1 MNPPMGWMKASY
13 DFSTVVE
20 QPTMKSCLNRYQY
33 IVLLSTM
40 SIAVCTRPARASET
54 VDGVPE
60 VTTSAVTVRFRAPV
74 PGRTPVVTGLVSRV
88 GREYAAPRAAQE
100 LFRVQLRS
108 VAVLT
113 NVVNASAREAKVV
126 ESVAK
131 DGGIDF
137 VYGGFSSPLE
147 RVVCSVRPDAVDGK
161 LRWRISV
168 EPKAGFAVCE
178 VDYPIVNLACQ
189 LGAEG
194 GDDRLLGGTRRNW
207 GMIVNPAQTMNPK
220 KWDSLFGE
228 QPGSLYAQ
236 FGCFYDPAGGV
247 YAASEDAKCQDKAMV
262 WRRVTDGLQVFW
274 QHRTWSEVAFAP
286 DYDVVMTCFTG
297 VHGEAADWQDAADIY
312 RTWARRQYWC
322 RQTLVEKTNLPDW
335 MRDAPAML
343 RWSRPWYAQ
352 PEDMRAWLER
362 YWKAKFPAAPLLGAA
377 WGWEK
382 QGTWITPDYFPLY
395 PDDATFARCV
405 EIQRAAD
412 THFFPWPSGYNW
424 TLSHFKTDG
433 SFLYESSNAFKRVEH
448 LMAKSATGATL
459 LRKPDWYNGG
469 EMATMCPGD
478 ARVREY
484 WVHEIVAPLLDRG
497 MELIQFDQVNGGLTR
512 PCWSR
517 EHGHAPGQGAWRT
530 EAIRAQLDLVE
541 AEARKRG
548 VPLVMGFEDPN
559 EFYLDR
565 VGVADYRD
573 CELQSSNRLPASV
586 WSYLYHEYAAPFQS
600 NPKRGN
606 RWMQAHCAVDGQIP
620 FLTPAFEDVLPNAGG
635 FSNGGF
641 EKVETKTGKVQG
653 WNYWH
658 GDVKGGTFTVENRD
672 VAEGC
677 CSLRAMSKDSGDA
690 LWLAQDTPVWQRL
703 VAGRRYRLSAKVK
716 VVKTPQSASL
726 SVGVYTPSWKGI
738 GASSIARDRFPK
750 PEEGWRQVQGT
761 VLTMP
766 RGVANAHVCL
776 RMQAGEVLVDDLR
789 LEVVNEKGESEP
801 LPLEDDA
808 YAKFMQTWVALYHG
822 EARDFLAHGRQI
834 RTPKIV
840 CATHRVSFPLKPQG
854 GFSVE
859 RPVVEA
865 QAYESLDGRRRAL
878 VLANATD
885 QEQTVSWTFEGREQV
900 RTVAADAVICVPLSG
915 H

>member
-1 MNPPMGWMKASY
+1 MMKELFTTFCVCLIYAASAL
-13 DFSTVVE
+13 E
-20 QPTMKSCLNRYQY
+20 
-33 IVLLSTM
+33 
-40 SIAVCTRPARASET
+40 VCTP
-54 VDGVPE
+54 
-60 VTTSAVTVRFRAPV
+60 AVTVRLRDPS
-74 PGRTPVVTGLVSRV
+74 PGRVPVVTGLVSRA
-88 GREYAAPRAAQE
+88 GREYAALCPAPD
-100 LFRVQLRS
+100 LFRVQMRCVS
-108 VAVLT
+108 ALT
-113 NVVNASAREAKVV
+113 NVVHGSAREAKIV
-126 ESVAK
+126 ETMVK
-131 DGGIDF
+131 DGGFDF
-137 VYGGFSSPLE
+137 VYSGFSSPLE
-147 RVVCSVRPDAVDGK
+147 RVVCSVRPDAADGK
-161 LRWRISV
+161 LRWRISAL
-168 EPKAGFAVCE
+168 PKAGFAVCE
-178 VDYPIVNLACQ
+178 VDYPIINLACQ

-194 GDDRLLGGTRRNW
+194 EDDRLLGGTRRNW
-207 GMIVNPAQTMNPK
+207 GMIVNPGRTMNPK

-236 FGCFYDPAGGV
+236 FGCFYDSAGGV
-247 YAASEDAKCQDKAMV
+247 YAASEDGKCQDKAMV
-262 WRRVTDGLQVFW
+262 WRRVADALQVFW
-274 QHRTWSEVAFAP
+274 QHRTWSESAYSL
-286 DYDVVMTCFTG
+286 DYDVVTTCFTG
-297 VHGEAADWQDAADIY
+297 AGGEPADWHDAADIY
-312 RTWARRQYWC
+312 RAWARRQYWC
-322 RQTLVEKTNLPDW
+322 RQTLVEKKNLPDW

-343 RWSRPWYAQ
+343 RWSRPWYTQ
-352 PEDMRAWLER
+352 PDDMRAWLER
-362 YWKAKFPAAPLLGAA
+362 YWKVKFPTAPLLGAA

-405 EIQRAAD
+405 KIQRAAD

-424 TLSHFKTDG
+424 TLSHFRTDG
-433 SFLYESSNAFKRVEH
+433 TFLYESSNAFRRVEH
-448 LMAKSATGATL
+448 LMAKNADGSTL

-484 WVHEIVAPLLDRG
+484 WVREIVAPLLDRG

-512 PCWSR
+512 PCWCR
-517 EHGHAPGQGAWRT
+517 AHGHVPGQGAWRT

-541 AEARKRG
+541 AEACKRG
-548 VPLVMGFEDPN
+548 IPLVMGFEDPN

-573 CELQSSNRLPASV
+573 CELQASNRLPASV

-641 EKVETKTGKVQG
+641 EKVEPKTGKVQG

-658 GDVKGGTFTVENRD
+658 GDVKGGTFTVEKQD
-672 VAEGC
+672 VAEGRHA
-677 CSLRAMSKDSGDA
+677 LRTMSKDPDDA

-703 VAGRRYRLSAKVK
+703 IVGQHYRLSAKVK
-716 VVKTPQSASL
+716 VIKAPKNATL
-726 SVGVYTPSWKGI
+726 SVSVYTPGWKGL
-738 GASSIARDRFPK
+738 GASSVTRDRFPK
-750 PEEGWRQVQGT
+750 PEEGWQRVQGT

-766 RGVANAHVCL
+766 RGVGNGHVCL
-776 RMQAGEVLVDDLR
+776 RMHSGEVLVDDLR
-789 LEVVNEKGESEP
+789 LEVVNEKGEGVP
-801 LPLEDDA
+801 LPVGDDA
-808 YAKFMQTWVALYHG
+808 YTKFMQAWVTLYHG
-822 EARDFLAHGRQI
+822 EGRDFLAHGRQI

-840 CATHRVSFPLKPQG
+840 CATHRVNFPLKSMG

-878 VLANATD
+878 ILANATEQD
-885 QEQTVSWTFEGREQV
+885 QFVEWLDCGESRHMTMQADS
-900 RTVAADAVICVPLSG
+900 VACVPLAG
-915 H
+915 R

>member
-1 MNPPMGWMKASY
+1 MKELFTTFCVCLISAASAL
-13 DFSTVVE
+13 E
-20 QPTMKSCLNRYQY
+20 
-33 IVLLSTM
+33 
-40 SIAVCTRPARASET
+40 VCTP
-54 VDGVPE
+54 
-60 VTTSAVTVRFRAPV
+60 AVTVRLRDPS
-74 PGRTPVVTGLVSRV
+74 PGRAPVVTGLVSRA
-88 GREYAAPRAAQE
+88 GREYAALCPAPD
-100 LFRVQLRS
+100 LFRVQMRCAS
-108 VAVLT
+108 ALT
-113 NVVNASAREAKVV
+113 NVVHGSAREAKIV
-126 ESVAK
+126 ETMVK
-131 DGGIDF
+131 DGGFDF
-137 VYGGFSSPLE
+137 VYSGFSSPLE
-147 RVVCSVRPDAVDGK
+147 RVVCSVRPDAAEGK

-168 EPKAGFAVCE
+168 EPKAGSAVCE
-178 VDYPIVNLACQ
+178 VDYPIVNLACP
-189 LGAEG
+189 LGSAG
-194 GDDRLLGGTRRNW
+194 ADDRLLGGTRRNW
-207 GMIVNPAQTMNPK
+207 GMIVDPDRTMNPK
-220 KWDSLFGE
+220 KWESLFGE

-247 YAASEDAKCQDKAMV
+247 YAASEDGNCRDKAMV
-262 WRRVTDGLQVFW
+262 WRRVADALQVFW
-274 QHRTWSEVAFAP
+274 QHRTWSESAYSP
-286 DYDVVMTCFTG
+286 DYDVVTTCFSG
-297 VHGEAADWQDAADIY
+297 ADGEPADWHDAADIY
-312 RTWARRQYWC
+312 RAWARRQYWC
-322 RQTLVEKTNLPDW
+322 RRTLVEKRDLPDW

-343 RWSRPWYAQ
+343 RWTRPWYAQ
-352 PEDMRAWLER
+352 PDDMRAWLEH

-395 PDDATFARCV
+395 PDDTTFARCV

-412 THFFPWPSGYNW
+412 AHFFPWPSGYNW
-424 TLSHFKTDG
+424 TLSHFRSDG
-433 SFLYESSNAFKRVEH
+433 TFLYESSNAFRRVEH
-448 LMAKSATGATL
+448 LMAGNADGSTL
-459 LRKPDWYNGG
+459 LRKPDWYYGG

-484 WVHEIVAPLLDRG
+484 WVREIVAPLLDRG

-541 AEARKRG
+541 AEARRRG
-548 VPLVMGFEDPN
+548 IPLVMGFEDPN

-573 CELQSSNRLPASV
+573 CELQASNRLPASV

-641 EKVETKTGKVQG
+641 EKVEPKTGKVQG

-658 GDVKGGTFTVENRD
+658 GDVKGGTFKVEKQD
-672 VAEGC
+672 VAEGRHA
-677 CSLRAMSKDSGDA
+677 LRAMSKDQDDA
-690 LWLAQDTPVWQRL
+690 LWLAQDTTVWQRL
-703 VAGRRYRLSAKVK
+703 VVGRRYRLSAKVK
-716 VVKTPQSASL
+716 VVRAPRSASL
-726 SVGVYTPSWKGI
+726 GVSVYTPGWKGI
-738 GASSIARDRFPK
+738 GSSSVTLDRFPR

-766 RGVANAHVCL
+766 RGVGNGHVCL
-776 RMQAGEVLVDDLR
+776 RMQSGEVLVDDLR
-789 LEVVNEKGESEP
+789 LEVVNEKGEGEP

-808 YAKFMQTWVALYHG
+808 YTKFMQSWVSLYHG

-840 CATHRVSFPLKPQG
+840 CATHRVNFPLKSMG

-878 VLANATD
+878 ILANATD
-885 QEQTVSWTFEGREQV
+885 QDQSVEWQDEGSVRQMTVR
-900 RTVAADAVICVPLSG
+900 ADSVICVTMRG
-915 H
+915 E

>member
-1 MNPPMGWMKASY
+1 MKELFTTFCVCLIYAASAL
-13 DFSTVVE
+13 E
-20 QPTMKSCLNRYQY
+20 
-33 IVLLSTM
+33 
-40 SIAVCTRPARASET
+40 VCTP
-54 VDGVPE
+54 
-60 VTTSAVTVRFRAPV
+60 AVTVRLRDPS
-74 PGRTPVVTGLVSRV
+74 PGRAPVVTGLVSRA
-88 GREYAAPRAAQE
+88 GREYAALCPAPD
-100 LFRVQLRS
+100 LFRVQMRCVS
-108 VAVLT
+108 ALT
-113 NVVNASAREAKVV
+113 NVVHGSAREAKIV
-126 ESVAK
+126 ETMVK
-131 DGGIDF
+131 DDGFDF
-137 VYGGFSSPLE
+137 VYSGFSSPLE
-147 RVVCSVRPDAVDGK
+147 RVVCSVRPDAADGK
-161 LRWRISV
+161 LRWRISAL
-168 EPKAGFAVCE
+168 PKAGFAVCE
-178 VDYPIVNLACQ
+178 VDYPIINLACQ

-194 GDDRLLGGTRRNW
+194 EDDRLLGGTRRNW
-207 GMIVNPAQTMNPK
+207 GMIVNPGRTMNPK

-236 FGCFYDPAGGV
+236 FGCFYDSAGGV
-247 YAASEDAKCQDKAMV
+247 YAASEDGKCQDKAMV
-262 WRRVTDGLQVFW
+262 WRRVADALQVFW
-274 QHRTWSEVAFAP
+274 QHRTWSESAYSL
-286 DYDVVMTCFTG
+286 DYDVVTTCFTG
-297 VHGEAADWQDAADIY
+297 AGGEPADWHDAADIY
-312 RTWARRQYWC
+312 RAWARRQYWC
-322 RQTLVEKTNLPDW
+322 RQTLVEKKNLPDW

-343 RWSRPWYAQ
+343 RWSRPWYTQ
-352 PEDMRAWLER
+352 PDDMRAWLER
-362 YWKAKFPAAPLLGAA
+362 YWKAKFPTAPLLGAA

-405 EIQRAAD
+405 KIQRAAD

-424 TLSHFKTDG
+424 TLSHFRTDG
-433 SFLYESSNAFKRVEH
+433 TFLYESSNAFRRVEH
-448 LMAKSATGATL
+448 LMAKNADGSTL

-484 WVHEIVAPLLDRG
+484 WVREIVAPLLDRG

-512 PCWSR
+512 PCWCR
-517 EHGHAPGQGAWRT
+517 AHGHVPGQGAWRT

-541 AEARKRG
+541 AEACKRG
-548 VPLVMGFEDPN
+548 IPLVMGFEDPN

-573 CELQSSNRLPASV
+573 CELQASNRLPASV

-641 EKVETKTGKVQG
+641 EKVEPKTGKVQG

-658 GDVKGGTFTVENRD
+658 GDVKGGTFTVEKQD
-672 VAEGC
+672 VAEGRHA
-677 CSLRAMSKDSGDA
+677 LRTMSKDPDDA

-703 VAGRRYRLSAKVK
+703 IVGQHYRLSAKVK
-716 VVKTPQSASL
+716 VIKAPKNATL
-726 SVGVYTPSWKGI
+726 SVSVYTPGWKGL
-738 GASSIARDRFPK
+738 GASSVTRDRFPK
-750 PEEGWRQVQGT
+750 PEEGWQRVQGT

-766 RGVANAHVCL
+766 RGVGNGHVCL
-776 RMQAGEVLVDDLR
+776 RMHSGEVLVDDLR
-789 LEVVNEKGESEP
+789 LEVVNEKGEGVP
-801 LPLEDDA
+801 LPVGDDA
-808 YAKFMQTWVALYHG
+808 YTKFMQAWVTLYHG
-822 EARDFLAHGRQI
+822 EGRDFLAHGRQI

-840 CATHRVSFPLKPQG
+840 CATHRVNFPLKSMG

-878 VLANATD
+878 ILANATEQD
-885 QEQTVSWTFEGREQV
+885 QFVEWLDCGESRHMTMQADS
-900 RTVAADAVICVPLSG
+900 VACVPLAG
-915 H
+915 R